1 MQMMQE
7 RQPITIC
14 GLVPYPLGTS
24 PSQRF
29 RIEQWRPELENKG
42 ISIDFLP
49 LMDKQLLDKL
59 YRSGHFFSKAA
70 GMTAATVRR
79 ISTLARVRH
88 YDAIFVHRGVCL
100 AGPALLERL
109 MALTGLPIIFDFDD
123 AVHLLDTSEA
133 NRHFGWLKFPGKTAS
148 ICRSSAHVVV
158 GNSYLAEY
166 AFQHNRRVT
175 IIPSSVDTRQYR
187 PVEKRASKGRVVVG
201 WMGSSTSQTHLEA
214 FAPVLREMGS
224 RLEFELRIVSDRE
237 PVLPGIP
244 FVWRRWSAETEIQDL
259 GEFDIGI
266 MPMPDDRWARG
277 KCAMKALLYMSM
289 GIPAICSEVGTN
301 REVIEHGRNG
311 FLAATPRDWFAQLG
325 SLIQDPEQRLRLGAA
340 GRETIEER
348 YSMEFC
354 AGSFARVIE
363 ETVASRGPAMRYEV
377 PESKVF
383 GKDGSIS
390 INE

>member
-1 MQMMQE
+1 MHVKE
-7 RQPITIC
+7 RLPISIC

-29 RIEQWRPELENKG
+29 RVEQWLPELENKG

-59 YRSGHFFSKAA
+59 YRPGHFFSKAA

-79 ISTLARVRH
+79 ISTLARIRR

-100 AGPALLERL
+100 AGPALLERV

-123 AVHLLDTSEA
+123 AVHLLDTSDA
-133 NRHFGWLKFPGKTAS
+133 NRHFGWLKFPGKTAA
-148 ICRSSAHVVV
+148 ICRKSAHVVV
-158 GNSYLAEY
+158 GNSYLADY

-187 PVEKRASKGRVVVG
+187 PAKNKPPKGRVVVG

-214 FAPVLREMGS
+214 FAPVLRELGS

-237 PVLPGIP
+237 PVLPGFP
-244 FVWRRWSAETEIQDL
+244 FVWRRWSAETEIQEL

-266 MPMPDDRWARG
+266 MPMPDDQWARG

-289 GIPAICSEVGTN
+289 GVPAICSEVGTN
-301 REVIEHGRNG
+301 REVIAHGRNG

-325 SLIQDPEQRLRLGAA
+325 SLIRDPKLRLRLGAA
-340 GRETIEER
+340 GRDTIEKR

-363 ETVASRGPAMRYEV
+363 ETVESRGPALRYEI